1 MVRGKQEKPLRRV
14 TDYFIKWKGYRL
26 ESNSWVWEDNMDA
39 DELIEEF
46 LTKHIDKVTIHPAN
60 WQSYTDPRMGKK
72 VWYDEDEL

>member
-1 MVRGKQEKPLRRV
+1 
-14 TDYFIKWKGYRL
+14 
-26 ESNSWVWEDNMDA
+26 MDA

-72 VWYDEDEL
+72 VWYDEDELWEWLGGHDDPSMDMKSPFELDNIL